1 MLRILTLLILCVSS
15 ISAAAQEDLIYDKV
29 KTTLTVFK
37 NGDLKVDEVYDVTFN
52 VPMHGIY
59 VNRTVNNIIPLTPK
73 KHILGRLENF
83 VFPYE
88 YTKKLGFKMNHVSEQ
103 YTIEENSGL
112 WQIRLGDADRFVEG
126 TKQYTLS
133 YTVKN
138 ALIKGDSTLMVY
150 WNLIGSDHEVEYS
163 VVETEIVLA
172 DGLEGDVLDVEFYKG
187 LTNSTDTVKFSR
199 AGDRFTLNTIGLDAN
214 EALTM
219 MLHLKPTAISGV
231 ETGNTQIRYFWV
243 LIPLLIGLFYFTR
256 KKKYGQQAHLTE
268 MVQYYPPKDV
278 DSALV
283 GVIANKY
290 RYMDAISSLLLYWG
304 WKGNVRLEERNFKKP
319 KPQIKYALYVGIALL
334 FPIILISILFPEA
347 EVGAALGIGVAAAFI
362 TFLVILIINKSR
374 VAKSQ
379 LVVIK
384 LKDLEEDAPDYE
396 KRWFNLLFKDK
407 SEFDFTFFKAKKS
420 ITGRNA
426 ELEGFAMEFKYITE
440 DLMRSYESKVINQES
455 KKTMDKMLASIVL
468 MGAVGA
474 VIGAVYFG
482 LFPTLVIVGLT
493 VYLAFECRKFTI
505 YSQTG
510 GELVR
515 DSLGFKHFIK
525 TSQKEKLE
533 FLVKENPNYYS
544 ETLAYALAFGLA
556 DVWSDKLKDL
566 AQVPSW
572 YGVPPG
578 VVPTA
583 AMVHQSM
590 QSIVYTQT
598 VSYQTKS
605 ATSGGFTGGSA
616 GGGVGGGGS
625 GGW

>member
-1 MLRILTLLILCVSS
+1 MKLRFFGLVISLVTVFSSFGQGLT
-15 ISAAAQEDLIYDKV
+15 YDKV
-29 KTTLTVFK
+29 RTKLTVFR
-37 NGDLKVDEVYDVTFN
+37 NGDLQVDEVYDVIFTE
-52 VPMHGIY
+52 PMHGIY
-59 VNRTVNNIIPLTPK
+59 VNRTVKNTIPLTPK
-73 KHILGRLENF
+73 KHALGKLENF

-126 TKQYTLS
+126 EKQYALS
-133 YTVKN
+133 YTIKN
-138 ALIKGDSTLMVY
+138 ALIKGDSTIMVY
-150 WNLIGSDHEVEYS
+150 WNLIGADHEVEYS
-163 VVETEIVLA
+163 RVETEIVLA

-256 KKKYGQQAHLTE
+256 KKKYGQQARLTE

-290 RYMDAISSLLLYWG
+290 RYIDAISSLLLYWG

-455 KKTMDKMLASIVL
+455 KKTMNKMIVSIVL
-468 MGAVGA
+468 MGLVGSFIA
-474 VIGAVYFG
+474 TVYFG
-482 LFPTLVIVGLT
+482 LFPTLVIIGLSI
-493 VYLAFECRKFTI
+493 YLAVESRKFTFF
-505 YSQTG
+505 SQAG
-510 GELVR
+510 SDLVR

-533 FLVKENPNYYS
+533 FLVKENPDYYS
-544 ETLAYALAFGLA
+544 ETLAFALAYGLA
-556 DVWSDKLKDL
+556 DIWSDKLKDL
-566 AQVPSW
+566 AQIPSW

-605 ATSGGFTGGSA
+605 STGGGFTGGSA

>member
-1 MLRILTLLILCVSS
+1 MSKLFKVIVFCS
-15 ISAAAQEDLIYDKV
+15 ISLISFSQEGLIYDKV
-29 KTTLTVFK
+29 KTTLTVHK
-37 NGDLKVDEVYDVTFN
+37 NGDLKIDEVYDVIFTE
-52 VPMHGIY
+52 PMHGIY
-59 VNRTVNNIIPLTPK
+59 VNRTVKNTIPLTPK
-73 KHILGRLENF
+73 KHALGKLENF

-103 YTIEENSGL
+103 HTIEENSGL
-112 WQIRLGDADRFVEG
+112 WQIKLGDADRFVEG
-126 TKQYTLS
+126 EKQYTLS

-138 ALIKGDSTLMVY
+138 ALIKGDSTIMVY
-150 WNLIGSDHEVEYS
+150 WNLIGKDHDVKYS
-163 VVETEIVLA
+163 AVETEVVLA
-172 DGLEGDVLDVEFYKG
+172 DGLERDVLDVEFYKG
-187 LTNSTDTVKFSR
+187 LTNSTDNVKFSR
-199 AGDRFTLNTIGLDAN
+199 LDDRFTLNIIELDAN

-219 MLHLKPTAISGV
+219 MVHLKPTAISGV

-243 LIPLLIGLFYFTR
+243 LIPLVIGLFYFSR
-256 KKKYGQQAHLTE
+256 KKKYGQQARLTE

-290 RYMDAISSLLLYWG
+290 RYIDAISSLLLYWG

-347 EVGAALGIGVAAAFI
+347 EIGAGIGIGVAAAFI

-379 LVVIK
+379 LVVVK
-384 LKDLEEDAPDYE
+384 LKDLEKPADYE
-396 KRWFNLLFKDK
+396 KRWFDLLFKDK
-407 SEFDFTFFKAKKS
+407 TEFDFSFFSQKKMG
-420 ITGRNA
+420 IGKNA
-426 ELEGFAMEFKYITE
+426 ELEAFALEVKYITE
-440 DLMRSYESKVINQES
+440 DLFKAYESKVINMES
-455 KKTMDKMLASIVL
+455 KKTMNNMIALMLILGLTGSVL
-468 MGAVGA
+468 SA
-474 VIGAVYFG
+474 IYFG
-482 LFPTLVIVGLT
+482 LFPALVTLAVTIYCLV
-493 VYLAFECRKFTI
+493 ECRKFTI
-505 YSQTG
+505 FSQAG
-510 GELVR
+510 GDLVR

-533 FLVKENPNYYS
+533 FLVKENPDYYS
-544 ETLAYALAFGLA
+544 ETLAFALAYGLA
-556 DVWSDKLKDL
+556 DIWSDKLKDL
-566 AQVPSW
+566 AQIPSW

-598 VSYQTKS
+598 VNYQTK
-605 ATSGGFTGGSA
+605 TSTGGGFTGGSA

>member
-1 MLRILTLLILCVSS
+1 MKLRILGLLTLLLTVFTSFG
-15 ISAAAQEDLIYDKV
+15 QDLTYDKV
-29 KTTLTVFK
+29 RTKLTVFR
-37 NGDLKVDEVYDVTFN
+37 NGDLQVDEVYDVTFHE
-52 VPMHGIY
+52 PMHGIY
-59 VNRTVNNIIPLTPK
+59 ITRTANNRIPLTPK
-73 KHILGRLENF
+73 KHVLGKIENL
-83 VFPYE
+83 VFPHE
-88 YTKKLGFKMNHVSEQ
+88 YNKKLSFKMNASSEE
-103 YTIEENSGL
+103 YEIEEEGGRWMVKFGNEN
-112 WQIRLGDADRFVEG
+112 AYVEG
-126 TKQYTLS
+126 EKQYTLS
-133 YTVKN
+133 YTIKN

-172 DGLEGDVLDVEFYKG
+172 DGLMKDFLDVEFYKG
-187 LTNSTDTVKFSR
+187 INASTDKVKFAR
-199 AGDRFTLNTIGLDAN
+199 TEEGFILNPVSLTSDK
-214 EALTM
+214 ALTM
-219 MLHLKPTAISGV
+219 MMHLKPSAVAGV
-231 ETGNTQIRYFWV
+231 ETGNPTKRYFWV
-243 LIPLLIGLFYFTR
+243 LIPIVMGLFYFTR
-256 KKKYGQQAHLTE
+256 KKKYGQQARLTE
-268 MVQYYPPKDV
+268 MVQYYPPKNSDP
-278 DSALV
+278 ALV
-283 GVIANKY
+283 GLIADKMKY
-290 RYMDAISSLLLYWG
+290 VDAISSLLLHWG
-304 WKGNVRLEERNFKKP
+304 AKGIVRLEERNFKKP
-319 KPQIKYALYVGIALL
+319 KPQIKYPLYIGLAFLLPTIVMFFL
-334 FPIILISILFPEA
+334 FPDAP
-347 EVGAALGIGVAAAFI
+347 LGIGSGVGLGLAFT

-374 VAKSQ
+374 VATSE

-440 DLMRSYESKVINQES
+440 DLMRAYESKVINQES
-455 KKTMDKMLASIVL
+455 KNTMNKMLVYIVL

-510 GELVR
+510 GDLVR

-525 TSQKEKLE
+525 TSQVDKLA

-605 ATSGGFTGGSA
+605 STGGGFTGGSA